1 MKFDL
6 LTDTQRDKYY
16 FYLFNWY
23 VLSFLERSRLKTAIW
38 RWTQPSLSTTT
49 ITVGPSTTTAT
60 AETKKWIPT
69 KSEQKSKTK
78 LQRNNEEE
86 NNCNKLKDTLLSKF
100 KRTSS
105 ACSEQ
110 FWKQKEKKLLTD
122 DVFFKQQ
129 PKVPFSPT
137 KILVT

>member
-1 MKFDL
+1 
-6 LTDTQRDKYY
+6 
-16 FYLFNWY
+16 
-23 VLSFLERSRLKTAIW
+23 
-38 RWTQPSLSTTT
+38 
-49 ITVGPSTTTAT
+49 VGPSTTTAT

-105 ACSEQ
+105 TLLPAQNSFEN
-110 FWKQKEKKLLTD
+110 KK
-122 DVFFKQQ
+122 K
-129 PKVPFSPT
+129 KNY
-137 KILVT
+137 